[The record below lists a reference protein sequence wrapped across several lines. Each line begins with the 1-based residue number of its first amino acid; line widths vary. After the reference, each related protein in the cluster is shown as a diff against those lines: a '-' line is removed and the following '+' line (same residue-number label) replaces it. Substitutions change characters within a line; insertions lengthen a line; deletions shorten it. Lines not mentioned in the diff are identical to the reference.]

1 MQRKENIY
9 TLEAHSTTWKILISQ
24 TLFAKNSFSFCAFP
38 WYWTIF
44 ALTLKKSYSFAL
56 FRSFYIQLLFQTVC
70 NRVTRRGRILKME
83 ISSEFFCLPAC
94 SEYKA
99 LRQNMKLKTHFWN
112 QGIKMSASQAKQTV
126 LLKLFQLNRKVWQD
140 MAPLT
145 SPILFLA
152 DL

>member
-1 MQRKENIY
+1 
-9 TLEAHSTTWKILISQ
+9 
-24 TLFAKNSFSFCAFP
+24 
-38 WYWTIF
+38 
-44 ALTLKKSYSFAL
+44 
-56 FRSFYIQLLFQTVC
+56 
-70 NRVTRRGRILKME
+70 ME
-83 ISSEFFCLPAC
+83 ISSEIFCLPAC

-126 LLKLFQLNRKVWQD
+126 LLKLFQLNRKVLQD

-145 SPILFLA
+145 GLGPIFFLA